1 MIRRGL
7 LSDVS
12 VIYGCVQHDD
22 EVHVSILA
30 LSYDQNAADIDFD
43 VIVDENNTFAVYIAV
58 GDIAN

>member
-1 MIRRGL
+1 MCLENKKVLFLKELYMIRRGL

-30 LSYDQNAADIDFD
+30 LSYD
-43 VIVDENNTFAVYIAV
+43 
-58 GDIAN
+58 